1 MAAFIATALVI
12 YSVFVGALFLFQ
24 RNLMYYPGHH
34 LPTPAESGV
43 AEMAAVRVTTK
54 DGLELTS
61 WYAKATEI
69 KPTIV
74 FYQGNAGTIAERVFK
89 VRGYLDAGYG
99 VFLVGYRGYGGNPG
113 KPMEQGLYADGRAAL
128 RFLENVGVSS
138 AEWLFYGESLGS
150 GVAVEMAH
158 EWARRIPVSAVILEA
173 PFTSMGDAAAE
184 HYPFVPTRLLVR
196 DRYASVD
203 KIADIR
209 APLLIIHGEAD
220 RTVPKTLGK
229 RLFDAASEPKQAHW
243 IANGGHNNLYDFGI
257 TSLVEQFIADLVD
270 DRP

>member
-1 MAAFIATALVI
+1 MAALIATALVV
-12 YSVFVGALFLFQ
+12 YSIFVGALFLFQ
-24 RNLMYYPGHH
+24 RNMMYYPGHH

-43 AEMAAVRVTTK
+43 AEMAVVRVTTE

-61 WYAKATEI
+61 WYGRATAI

-74 FYQGNAGTIAERVFK
+74 FFQGNAGTIAGRSFK
-89 VRGYLDAGYG
+89 VRRYLDAGYG

-113 KPMEQGLYADGRAAL
+113 KPMEQGLSADGRAAL
-128 RFLENVGVSS
+128 RYLENVGVPS
-138 AEWLFYGESLGS
+138 AEWIFYGESLGS

-158 EWARRIPVSAVILEA
+158 EWAQRIPVGAVILEA

-184 HYPFVPTRLLVR
+184 HYPFVPARMLVR
-196 DRYASVD
+196 DRYASVE
-203 KIADIR
+203 KVADIR

-220 RTVPKTLGK
+220 RTVPKALGK

-243 IANGGHNNLYDFGI
+243 ISGAGHNNLYDFGV
-257 TSLVEQFIADLVD
+257 TALVEQFITDVASD
-270 DRP
+270 